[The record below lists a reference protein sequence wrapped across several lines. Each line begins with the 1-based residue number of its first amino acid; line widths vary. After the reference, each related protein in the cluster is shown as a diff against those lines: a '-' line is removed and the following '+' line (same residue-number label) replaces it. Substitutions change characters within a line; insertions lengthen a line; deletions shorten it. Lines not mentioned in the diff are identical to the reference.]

1 MNILNL
7 FFEYL
12 GISLLFVCTILYFKS
27 YSKHTI
33 ALKYFSWYLLA
44 ICCIQITSFVL
55 SKLTIR
61 NLFLSHFYFWIQLT
75 LLSLFYKSLFTSK
88 QKKYVSIVFICVCLI
103 LITQYLINPNKFFV
117 FNTLEIFITTFPI
130 VIYTMTHLYNAL
142 TKKGKFMYI
151 NAAILIYLTTS
162 TLIYILGDY
171 LSNLRGEL
179 ISNIWFLNKVLYVV
193 YISLILTEW
202 KMSILPL
209 KNNK

>member
-1 MNILNL
+1 MSVLNV

-12 GISLLFVCTILYFKS
+12 GIFLLLLSTILYFKS

-33 ALKYFSWYLLA
+33 ALKHFSWYLLA
-44 ICCIQITSFVL
+44 ICCIQIAGFILNKL
-55 SKLTIR
+55 SIR
-61 NLFLSHFYFWIQLT
+61 NLFLSHFYFWIQFIM
-75 LLSLFYKSLFTSK
+75 LSLYYKNLFK
-88 QKKYVSIVFICVCLI
+88 RRQKNYTNIALICVFLI
-103 LITQYLINPNKFFV
+103 LTSQYILKPNKFFV

-130 VIYTMTHLYNAL
+130 IIFSMIHLYNSL
-142 TKKGKFMYI
+142 TKKGELMYI
-151 NAAILIYLTTS
+151 NAGILIYLTTS

-171 LSNLRGEL
+171 LSNLRGVV